1 MKKNKNNDKID
12 EKIQIPKEEDNL
24 NEKNMTSKKTM
35 KINKD
40 EDLDSTL
47 KKKNS

>member
-1 MKKNKNNDKID
+1 
-12 EKIQIPKEEDNL
+12 
-24 NEKNMTSKKTM
+24 MTSKKTM

-47 KKKNS
+47 KKKIVKSYPRLS